1 MAAPRK
7 SRPSH
12 SALGWW
18 AGLAIAALGQS
29 AAIPAHAEM
38 VPMAVYGAGNVVTQP
53 QCAAIAQAVWVTAMG
68 RQFCMRYYL
77 STAGGEG
84 SRPVLFLQ
92 GDAPGTDL
100 ETTDSLFKYADQMSV
115 QQKTTAIYLARM
127 GRDGSSGSH
136 DDRHTVL
143 ELQVTNAAM
152 EAIKRRYKYEGFHV
166 YGHSGGGN
174 LVAGLLGLRKD
185 LACAVPADGQLAE
198 LRQRKTSDPA
208 LQAFVASDTVAT
220 IAQNRSAR
228 VLVVTDPQDRTV
240 PLHMQLPFV
249 EALRKAGGQV
259 EHFFV
264 DSGGDATAD
273 HHFTTP
279 HAALVMQ
286 DCIRGAGYTEI
297 AADLADLVA
306 KRLKGAVAAAAAKAE
321 KEATTKNTGSAS
333 K

>member
-1 MAAPRK
+1 MAK
-7 SRPSH
+7 SRFQTSGTVPAH
-12 SALGWW
+12 W
-18 AGLAIAALGQS
+18 AGLATVVLGLS
-29 AAIPAHAEM
+29 AAVPARGEM
-38 VPMAVYGAGNVVTQP
+38 VPMAVYGAGNVITQP
-53 QCAAIAQAVWVTAMG
+53 QCAAIGQAVWVTAMG

-84 SRPVLFLQ
+84 ARPVIFLQ
-92 GDAPGTDL
+92 GDAPGTDE
-100 ETTDSLFKYADQMSV
+100 ETTDSLFKYADQMSL

-136 DDRHTVL
+136 GDRHTVL
-143 ELQVTNAAM
+143 EVQATNAAM

-198 LRQRKTSDPA
+198 LGRRKTTDPA
-208 LQAFVASDTVAT
+208 LQTFVASDIVST

-240 PLHMQLPFV
+240 PLHEQLPFV

-264 DSGGDATAD
+264 DSGGDASAD

-279 HAALVMQ
+279 HAALVMR
-286 DCIRGAGYTEI
+286 DCIRGASYTEI

-306 KRLKGAVAAAAAKAE
+306 RRLKGALAAAAKAE
-321 KEATTKNTGSAS
+321 KGRPTPSDAVSAL